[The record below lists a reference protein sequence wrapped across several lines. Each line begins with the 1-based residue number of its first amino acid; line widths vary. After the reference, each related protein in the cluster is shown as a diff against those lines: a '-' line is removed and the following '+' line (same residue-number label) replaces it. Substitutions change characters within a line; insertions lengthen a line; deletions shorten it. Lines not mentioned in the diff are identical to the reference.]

1 MKGFSRLLLGLLLFS
16 FASVGWSHNV
26 KITVNNIVDA
36 GEIHIA
42 IYDSKDAFEQDRG
55 EQGRPAPGIV
65 DGVVVPVGQ
74 GSFSHTFDLPS
85 GNYAVGIF
93 HDVNGNNRLD
103 TNLFG
108 VPKEQYGFSNDASGR
123 FGPPSFD
130 DAAIS
135 VTKDARY
142 IVNLR

>member
-1 MKGFSRLLLGLLLFS
+1 MGLLRS
-16 FASVGWSHNV
+16 
-26 KITVNNIVDA
+26 
-36 GEIHIA
+36 
-42 IYDSKDAFEQDRG
+42 
-55 EQGRPAPGIV
+55 IV

-85 GNYAVGIF
+85 GNYAVGAF
-93 HDVNGNNRLD
+93 HDVNRNNQLD

-108 VPKEQYGFSNDASGR
+108 IPKEQHGFSNDASGS

-135 VTKDARY
+135 VTKDAIY

>member
-1 MKGFSRLLLGLLLFS
+1 M
-16 FASVGWSHNV
+16 
-26 KITVNNIVDA
+26 NNILDA

-42 IYDSKDAFEQDRG
+42 IYDSKETFEQDRG
-55 EQGRPAPGIV
+55 EQGGPASGIV
-65 DGVVVPVGQ
+65 DGLVVPVGQ